1 MMISRS
7 AKFKSELWL
16 FTKIDLEL
24 ADFECDPAKPYYL
37 ILPNREILAVL
48 CYLPKVLADL
58 LCYRSLIKVRGRSV
72 QVILAI
78 VVDYIQDPF
87 AHF

>member
-1 MMISRS
+1 M
-7 AKFKSELWL
+7 WL
-16 FTKIDLEL
+16 FTNTDLEL
-24 ADFECDPAKPYYL
+24 ADFEGDPAKPYYL

-48 CYLPKVLADL
+48 CYLPEVLADL
-58 LCYRSLIKVRGRSV
+58 LRYRSFIKVRGRSV
-72 QVILAI
+72 QEILAI